1 MSKVLAW
8 IRSILCFLCFFQV
21 FLQLTPKESYRKYL
35 KFFGNLIL
43 VLLLLRPA
51 ASLLG
56 QAESLEQFLK
66 FQTLSNEYSELR
78 MHMEGM
84 EELKNT
90 LVEKTFRREIERQN
104 PGGPGKSWLFRP
116 VPQRFLRGNGGAGS
130 YRPCAPLIERRRN
143 GKNTGRAFKDLWTCR
158 RRDPDHG
165 KGGVKVKEQLEKWKE
180 MLKTG
185 GKNRWAVFLLV
196 GLLLLVISLPTGEE
210 KRAPV
215 LQTEAADEKSVSQA
229 EELAERLEKVLSRV
243 SGVGKTKV
251 LVTLKSDGKRLV
263 EKDST
268 TREDSSESRDQ
279 EENTV
284 YEKNSSGQ
292 EKPYVSETME
302 PEVSGV
308 LVVAGRR

>member
-1 MSKVLAW
+1 M
-8 IRSILCFLCFFQV
+8 
-21 FLQLTPKESYRKYL
+21 
-35 KFFGNLIL
+35 
-43 VLLLLRPA
+43 
-51 ASLLG
+51 
-56 QAESLEQFLK
+56 
-66 FQTLSNEYSELR
+66 
-78 MHMEGM
+78 
-84 EELKNT
+84 
-90 LVEKTFRREIERQN
+90 
-104 PGGPGKSWLFRP
+104 
-116 VPQRFLRGNGGAGS
+116 
-130 YRPCAPLIERRRN
+130 
-143 GKNTGRAFKDLWTCR
+143 
-158 RRDPDHG
+158 
-165 KGGVKVKEQLEKWKE
+165 KEQLEKWKA

-185 GKNRWAVFLLV
+185 GKNRWAVFLLA
-196 GLLLLVISLPTGEE
+196 GLLLLVISLPTGEG
-210 KRAPV
+210 KSAPV

-284 YEKNSSGQ
+284 YEKNGSGQ

-308 LVVAGRR
+308 LVVAEGGDDPVTVREITEAVQALFGIEAHKIKVMKMD

>member
-1 MSKVLAW
+1 M
-8 IRSILCFLCFFQV
+8 
-21 FLQLTPKESYRKYL
+21 
-35 KFFGNLIL
+35 
-43 VLLLLRPA
+43 
-51 ASLLG
+51 
-56 QAESLEQFLK
+56 
-66 FQTLSNEYSELR
+66 
-78 MHMEGM
+78 
-84 EELKNT
+84 
-90 LVEKTFRREIERQN
+90 
-104 PGGPGKSWLFRP
+104 
-116 VPQRFLRGNGGAGS
+116 
-130 YRPCAPLIERRRN
+130 
-143 GKNTGRAFKDLWTCR
+143 
-158 RRDPDHG
+158 
-165 KGGVKVKEQLEKWKE
+165 KEQLEKWKE

-185 GKNRWAVFLLV
+185 GKNRWAVFLLA

-284 YEKNSSGQ
+284 YEKNGTVCLARYDMVASQIHVADGGGEDDVYRLGKGHFHAIGRNHLAVWEFPGNPPVQVVASRILHG
-292 EKPYVSETME
+292 
-302 PEVSGV
+302 VSGLCV
-308 LVVAGRR
+308 CRIHAQQEGEHYKNLFHR

>member
-1 MSKVLAW
+1 M
-8 IRSILCFLCFFQV
+8 
-21 FLQLTPKESYRKYL
+21 
-35 KFFGNLIL
+35 
-43 VLLLLRPA
+43 
-51 ASLLG
+51 
-56 QAESLEQFLK
+56 
-66 FQTLSNEYSELR
+66 
-78 MHMEGM
+78 
-84 EELKNT
+84 
-90 LVEKTFRREIERQN
+90 
-104 PGGPGKSWLFRP
+104 
-116 VPQRFLRGNGGAGS
+116 
-130 YRPCAPLIERRRN
+130 
-143 GKNTGRAFKDLWTCR
+143 
-158 RRDPDHG
+158 
-165 KGGVKVKEQLEKWKE
+165 KEQLEKWKE

-185 GKNRWAVFLLV
+185 GKNRWAVFLLA
-196 GLLLLVISLPTGEE
+196 GLLLLLSSLPTGEE

-284 YEKNSSGQ
+284 YEKNGSGQ

-308 LVVAGRR
+308 LVVAEGGDDPVTVREITEAVQALFGIEAHKIKVMKMD